1 MAKSA
6 EQQVEKPKTEV
17 EKAASKTVEATRDQL
32 ESKAGGDTHGAY
44 NKLIESVNTTRKEL
58 KEKDPSGKQGKAFED
73 AVVKKLETEKLLPT
87 LALEFGHRAF
97 GKIDQKV
104 AASGSGDGHVTAA
117 ELKTFQATG
126 RPGVLGT
133 AMSQALIE
141 QNVPKAN
148 LRGGSNPGFSV
159 GDLQTAIIKGEK
171 AREND
176 LNSEVQAHITSL
188 QREEATS
195 LKDYLLAETPGKP
208 GEPSKPSV
216 FKLADYAGAP
226 DPVGKTDGVLMKHDF
241 QALAADP
248 RITAD
253 ERKELE
259 EKVISKWDDPEFQKQ
274 YLTSNGAMTVESLKR
289 ASGELE
295 SDKTK
300 TASTSAESV
309 TNGATEQ
316 NKQAQELRDL
326 LAVKVS
332 KDATV
337 FSAADYS
344 GSGDLHQRQDKL
356 VNKADLEALVS
367 SPDFDQKLGEEIKTK
382 LIDKMNDRTFKSNYM
397 SGNYIDLDKIA
408 AAAETEDKTTEKA
421 KEAYT
426 AEAKVMTESRQIAI
440 RIAETLLADD
450 ALRFRGVDYAG
461 SSNLR
466 ARTDNLID
474 VHDFRAFAEN
484 PMIDPVTKAFIE
496 EQIINKWDTAAIR
509 ELRTGRYMSLNSL
522 RNAIPNSLS
531 NSLAD
536 NSHSK

>member
-6 EQQVEKPKTEV
+6 ETQSENPNKAV

-44 NKLIESVNTTRKEL
+44 NKLIESVNTTRAEL
-58 KEKDPSGKQGKAFED
+58 KKADPSGKQGQAYEQ

-188 QREEATS
+188 HQKEAS
-195 LKDYLLAETPGKP
+195 LLKDYLLKDEPG
-208 GEPSKPSV
+208 KPSV

-241 QALAADP
+241 QELAADP

-259 EKVISKWDDPEFQKQ
+259 QKVISKWDDPEFQKR

-326 LAVKVS
+326 LEKKVG
-332 KDATV
+332 KDVTV

-356 VNKADLEALVS
+356 VNKADLESLIS
-367 SPDFDQKLGEEIKTK
+367 SPDFDPKLGEQIKTK
-382 LIDKMNDRTFKSNYM
+382 LIDKMDDRTFKSNYM
-397 SGNYIDLDKIA
+397 SGNYINLDKIA

-426 AEAKVMTESRQIAI
+426 AEAKVMTESRQKAI
-440 RIAETLLADD
+440 HIAEVLLADD
-450 ALRFRGVDYAG
+450 AIRFRSVDYAG
-461 SSNLR
+461 SSNHR
-466 ARTDNLID
+466 ARTDKLID
-474 VHDFRAFAEN
+474 VHDFRAFVGN
-484 PMIDPVTKAFIE
+484 PMIAPEAKKFIE
-496 EQIINKWDTAAIR
+496 EDIINKWDTAEVR
-509 ELRTGRYMSLNSL
+509 QLRNGRYMSLNSL

-536 NSHSK
+536 SSHSK